1 MAQYLVLDI
10 HCQPC
15 RPGWRDGDPNPPPRL
30 ARFVRDVRGGPIQ
43 AQSFTYKGQPVI
55 PLRRQRPDGGV
66 TWQTRCPRQPY
77 GHNKPIQ
84 EWRIVA
90 AFDAFPPGTDS
101 VRIPL

>member
-1 MAQYLVLDI
+1 MQYLVLDI
-10 HCQPC
+10 HCGPC
-15 RPGWRDGDPNPPPRL
+15 QRDGDPNPPRL
-30 ARFVRDVRGGPIQ
+30 ARFVRDVHGGPIQ

-55 PLRRQRPDGGV
+55 PLQHQRPDGGV

>member
-1 MAQYLVLDI
+1 MPRYLVLDI
-10 HCQPC
+10 HCRPC
-15 RPGWRDGDPNPPPRL
+15 HWATGGDPNQLQLVPRL

-66 TWQTRCPRQPY
+66 TWQTRCPH
-77 GHNKPIQ
+77 GHDKPIQ

-90 AFDAFPPGTDS
+90 AFDAFPLGTDS

>member
-1 MAQYLVLDI
+1 MPRYLVLDI

-55 PLRRQRPDGGV
+55 PYPHQRPDGGV
-66 TWQTRCPRQPY
+66 TWQTHCPH

-84 EWRIVA
+84 EARIAA
-90 AFDAFPPGTDS
+90 AFDALFPPGTDS
-101 VRIPL
+101 VRIAL